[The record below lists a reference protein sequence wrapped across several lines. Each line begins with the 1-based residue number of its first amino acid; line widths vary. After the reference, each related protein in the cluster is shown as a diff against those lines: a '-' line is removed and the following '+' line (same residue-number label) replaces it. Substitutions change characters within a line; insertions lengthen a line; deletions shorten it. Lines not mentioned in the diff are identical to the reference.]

1 MKRHDHRSNCRSP
14 DCAYEVIEVLL
25 VWIGLCFAFVAGKDR
40 GVYERLVK
48 FLEANLAKRQAV
60 KK

>member
-1 MKRHDHRSNCRSP
+1 M
-14 DCAYEVIEVLL
+14 IEVLL